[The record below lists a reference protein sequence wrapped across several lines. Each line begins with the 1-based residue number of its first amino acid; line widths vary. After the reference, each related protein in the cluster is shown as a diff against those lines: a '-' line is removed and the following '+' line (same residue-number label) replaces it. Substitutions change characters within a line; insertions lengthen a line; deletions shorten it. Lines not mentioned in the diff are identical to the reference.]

1 MAYST
6 NFPHLPPPPGTNFP
20 FVGPNYYKWKDK
32 LPGYWYNPYD
42 DHWHPN
48 RNTLQNVAE
57 SQGATQPTP
66 KNPSLAQQALPIA
79 VAGGAT
85 AAGAALVNSQAA
97 SNIGHGITNA
107 LGITSP
113 AVPATP
119 NVIGA
124 TQVTVPTA
132 PAAATT
138 TAAAPAAT
146 TAGTTTTAG
155 VESGTAATTA
165 GTAPIGIAPYIGVV
179 GAGLGA
185 YGIHNAI
192 QNHDPKSGM
201 ISGAGMGLGLGAAAP
216 LVGLGPLGWGALGLM
231 ALGGAGIGGGLAK
244 LLGHKKVKEY
254 EQERLKGLLGL
265 GDKNI
270 EKLVGLGK
278 GQLQDLANDKIKTAD
293 PTQLWGSYGM
303 INAFGKD
310 YLSKMNEFQRY
321 AATKA
326 AIDAGLLRSD
336 HGDVLLSD
344 PEKLKSLLD
353 KYYKNKDVL
362 AAYNKWKK
370 SQTTKKEEQTTNKED
385 QKDSG
390 GLIGLG
396 NSKA

>member
-20 FVGPNYYKWKDK
+20 FVGPNYYKWKGK

-57 SQGATQPTP
+57 SQGATPPTP

-113 AVPATP
+113 AAPA
-119 NVIGA
+119 A
-124 TQVTVPTA
+124 TTTAAAA

-155 VESGTAATTA
+155 VEGAASTTGA
-165 GTAPIGIAPYIGVV
+165 AAAPGIGVAPYLGVV

-185 YGIHNAI
+185 YGVHNAI
-192 QNHDPKSGM
+192 QNHDPKGGA
-201 ISGAGMGLGLGAAAP
+201 ISGAGLGGGLAAAAP
-216 LVGLGPLGWGALGLM
+216 LLGFTPVGLPALGLAM
-231 ALGGAGIGGGLAK
+231 LGGAILGGGAAK
-244 LLGHKKVKEY
+244 LFGHKKVKEY

-270 EKLVGLGK
+270 EKLVGLGN

-370 SQTTKKEEQTTNKED
+370 SQTTKKEEQPANKED

-396 NSKA
+396 NTKA